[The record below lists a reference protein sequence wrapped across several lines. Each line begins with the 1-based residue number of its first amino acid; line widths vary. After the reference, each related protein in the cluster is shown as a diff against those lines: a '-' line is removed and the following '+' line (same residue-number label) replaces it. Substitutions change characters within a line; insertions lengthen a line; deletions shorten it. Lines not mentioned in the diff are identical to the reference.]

1 MKYLPNILSL
11 IRIISVPLILWL
23 LIQDL
28 LIISAIII
36 TAVGLTDFFDGYL
49 ARKYNSES
57 LVGFYLD
64 AIADKTLVITIY
76 LILGIKLLLPIYL
89 IIIIVFREGL
99 ITGAYLFKL
108 VLNLKF
114 DLKPIL
120 ISKINTFL
128 QITLVVFICLLSIN
142 QINQFRE
149 VMFIRNF
156 LITLVTMTTIV
167 SSLIYIIMWLK
178 AVGNE

>member
-11 IRIISVPLILWL
+11 LRITSVPVILWL

-36 TAVGLTDFFDGYL
+36 TIVGLTDFFDGYL

-64 AIADKTLVITIY
+64 AIADKALIITIY

-99 ITGAYLFKL
+99 ITGAYLLKII
-108 VLNLKF
+108 LNLKF

-128 QITLVVFICLLSIN
+128 QIALIVFVCLLSID
-142 QINQFRE
+142 QINRFRE
-149 VMFIRNF
+149 IMFIRNF
-156 LITLVTMTTIV
+156 LITLVTITTVV

>member
-28 LIISAIII
+28 LIIAAIII

-89 IIIIVFREGL
+89 IIIIVFREGS
-99 ITGAYLFKL
+99 YNWSLF
-108 VLNLKF
+108 
-114 DLKPIL
+114 I
-120 ISKINTFL
+120 
-128 QITLVVFICLLSIN
+128 
-142 QINQFRE
+142 
-149 VMFIRNF
+149 
-156 LITLVTMTTIV
+156 
-167 SSLIYIIMWLK
+167 
-178 AVGNE
+178 

>member
-1 MKYLPNILSL
+1 MKFLPNILSL
-11 IRIISVPLILWL
+11 IRITSVPVILWL
-23 LIQDL
+23 LIQNL
-28 LIISAIII
+28 LIISAITI
-36 TAVGLTDFFDGYL
+36 TVVSLTDFFDGYL
-49 ARKYNSES
+49 ARKYNYES

-64 AIADKTLVITIY
+64 AIADKALVITIY
-76 LILGIKLLLPIYL
+76 LILGIKLLLPLYL

-99 ITGAYLFKL
+99 ITGAYLLKL
-108 VLNLKF
+108 VLNVKF

-128 QITLVVFICLLSIN
+128 QIALIVFICLLSLD

-149 VMFIRNF
+149 TIFIRNF
-156 LITLVTMTTIV
+156 LIILVTVTTIV

>member
-1 MKYLPNILSL
+1 M
-11 IRIISVPLILWL
+11 
-23 LIQDL
+23 
-28 LIISAIII
+28 
-36 TAVGLTDFFDGYL
+36 
-49 ARKYNSES
+49 
-57 LVGFYLD
+57 
-64 AIADKTLVITIY
+64 
-76 LILGIKLLLPIYL
+76 
-89 IIIIVFREGL
+89 
-99 ITGAYLFKL
+99 L

-128 QITLVVFICLLSIN
+128 QITLIVFICLLSIN

>member
-1 MKYLPNILSL
+1 MYLEK
-11 IRIISVPLILWL
+11 
-23 LIQDL
+23 
-28 LIISAIII
+28 A
-36 TAVGLTDFFDGYL
+36 
-49 ARKYNSES
+49 
-57 LVGFYLD
+57 
-64 AIADKTLVITIY
+64 
-76 LILGIKLLLPIYL
+76 
-89 IIIIVFREGL
+89 L

-128 QITLVVFICLLSIN
+128 QITLIVFICLLSIN

>member
-49 ARKYNSES
+49 ARKHNSES

-108 VLNLKF
+108 ALNLKF

-128 QITLVVFICLLSIN
+128 QITLIVFICLLSIN